1 VKDLSA
7 ASPEDRFKGAIKI
20 LMKDRTRNQ
29 DKINKLLIAITMI
42 DDRKAM
48 RSMTYRSAID
58 MTHDILGD

>member
-1 VKDLSA
+1 MKDLSA